1 MTDLIGGAQL
11 ATMTFFAPTS
21 FAIWMISFD
30 VVPRTIESTISKIRS
45 QVREAETGEL
55 AIDDQNVLA
64 CKLERHSVQLS
75 SDVLLP
81 TISQSQ
87 FVSTSTPTYTH
98 TIKDLTS
105 FVDQA

>member
-1 MTDLIGGAQL
+1 MTYLMGGAQL

-30 VVPRTIESTISKIRS
+30 VVPRTIESTISNISSRF
-45 QVREAETGEL
+45 REAETDEL

-87 FVSTSTPTYTH
+87 FVSTSTPH
-98 TIKDLTS
+98 VHAHNQRPHLIC
-105 FVDQA
+105 